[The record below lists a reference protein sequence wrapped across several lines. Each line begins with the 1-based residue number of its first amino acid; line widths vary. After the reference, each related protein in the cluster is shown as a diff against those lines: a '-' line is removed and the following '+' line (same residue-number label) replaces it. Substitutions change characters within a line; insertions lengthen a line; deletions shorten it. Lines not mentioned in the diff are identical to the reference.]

1 MRKESI
7 FDLYNEQH
15 KGDKKPE
22 PERLPEEVAP
32 ETEPEKEVTRDSEP
46 EKEAAQDPESE
57 KEGGSQ
63 NGT

>member
-15 KGDKKPE
+15 KDDKQDE

-32 ETEPEKEVTRDSEP
+32 TDIPETPEVKAPAAPPDPEPETEVT
-46 EKEAAQDPESE
+46 
-57 KEGGSQ
+57 KEGE
-63 NGT
+63 NGLQ